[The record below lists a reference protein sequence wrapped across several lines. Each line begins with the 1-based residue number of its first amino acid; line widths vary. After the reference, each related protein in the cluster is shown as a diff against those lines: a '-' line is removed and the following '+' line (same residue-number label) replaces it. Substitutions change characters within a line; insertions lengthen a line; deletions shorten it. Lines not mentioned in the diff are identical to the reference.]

1 MYEIYDFIFN
11 NGLDHFGVFLSVLTL
26 FVVLP
31 IIIIIAK
38 YNDNADD
45 VIGYVLIGLVIF
57 MFAGIFNTTPLKEQY
72 VETITFTAVSTYT
85 SDETVYRGK
94 IIETRK
100 HYHLNL
106 APNKYNIGNVETNK
120 NYSTTFDVYA
130 NINTKHNNKIVS
142 YYFKV
147 K

>member
-11 NGLDHFGVFLSVLTL
+11 NGLEHFIGCLIALTL
-26 FVVLP
+26 FVLLP
-31 IIIIIAK
+31 ILIIMAK
-38 YNDNADD
+38 YDDNADD
-45 VIGYVLIGLVIF
+45 NIGKILIGYIVL
-57 MFAGIFNTTPLKEQY
+57 MFAGIFKTTPLKEQY

-106 APNKYNIGNVETNK
+106 APNKYNITKVETNQ
-120 NYSTTFDVYA
+120 NYSTSFDVYA
-130 NINTKHNNKIVS
+130 NINTKHNNKVVS

>member
-1 MYEIYDFIFN
+1 MYKTYDFIFN
-11 NGLDHFGVFLSVLTL
+11 NGLDQFGACWTALTL
-26 FVVLP
+26 FVLLP
-31 IIIIIAK
+31 FLIIIPK
-38 YNDNADD
+38 FWNNADD
-45 VIGYVLIGLVIF
+45 NIGKILIGYIVL
-57 MFAGIFNTTPLKEQY
+57 MFAGIINTTPLKEQY

-85 SDETVYRGK
+85 SNETVYRGK
-94 IIETRK
+94 LIENRT

-106 APNKYNIGNVETNK
+106 APNKYNISNVETNEK
-120 NYSTTFDVYA
+120 YNTTFDVYT